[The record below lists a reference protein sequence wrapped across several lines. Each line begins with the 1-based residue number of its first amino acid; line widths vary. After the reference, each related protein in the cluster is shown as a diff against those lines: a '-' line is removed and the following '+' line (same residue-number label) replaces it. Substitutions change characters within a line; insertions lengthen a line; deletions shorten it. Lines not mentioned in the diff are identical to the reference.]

1 MILLIDHYDSF
12 TYNLYQLLGELEE
25 EIHIVRYD
33 KYSLDEIKKWN
44 PKAIVLSPGPGKPE
58 DIQQTIKLITTY
70 HKIYPILGICLGHQA
85 IGYAFGATITK
96 ASQIKHGK
104 SSTISH
110 NGDPFFS
117 FIAKQIK
124 VMRYHSLVIQKE
136 SLPPEIIE
144 LSFSMDDEEIMA
156 IKHKDYPVFG
166 LQFHPESIG
175 TSDGKQILVNF
186 LNQIKED
193 FTDERISSAIGES

>member
-58 DIQQTIKLITTY
+58 DIQQSIKLITTFY
-70 HKIYPILGICLGHQA
+70 KIYPILGICLGHQA
-85 IGYAFGATITK
+85 IGYAFGASITK
-96 ASQIKHGK
+96 ARQIKHGK
-104 SSTISH
+104 SSTINH
-110 NGDPFFS
+110 NGDPLFS
-117 FIAKQIK
+117 FLAQQIK
-124 VMRYHSLVIQKE
+124 VMRYHSLVIQKG
-136 SLPPEIIE
+136 SLPPEIKE

-156 IKHKDYPVFG
+156 IKHRDYPVFG

-175 TSDGKQILVNF
+175 TRDGKQILVNF
-186 LNQIKED
+186 LIQIKEE
-193 FTDERISSAIGES
+193 FTDERIS